1 MFKINRLL
9 MKVLFLLGFFILFSQ
24 VTLAEEETN
33 KMYYLGSDT
42 CPVCQETAKFLDRL
56 ENEGNLRFEIIR
68 IEISRDREE
77 ALRILDKYEI
87 PPQDRLV
94 PLFVFEDKHILGFN
108 QIVEAELTER
118 LTYGSEGKSGRFL
131 NNNFLEGV
139 PLIFATILIGS
150 VDGFNPCSLWALMF
164 LISMVIRFNSRK
176 KMAIVGG
183 VYILTIAI
191 IYGLFMVGTFSIVVR
206 IIDYFWFRF
215 ALFFLAMIVAIVNV
229 REGFGKTSLL
239 SFTIKGDHKKSF
251 VKNVRER
258 LFHVESMF
266 GIVLASIS
274 IGALASFIELPC
286 TAGFPIIWNGL
297 VSSYGVGLGEY
308 GLYLML
314 YLTMYILME
323 VSIVVFMVWTMRKAF
338 MGQFIG
344 ENLKLVSGL
353 LMGFLAIV
361 LLLGYEYMNNMWVV
375 LGGSLGVLAI
385 SCMIMLGRKIKNN
398 KKK

>member
-1 MFKINRLL
+1 MFKISRIL
-9 MKVLFLLGFFILFSQ
+9 MKVFLLVCFFISFSQ

-56 ENEGNLRFEIIR
+56 ENEGNLRYEIIR
-68 IEISRDREE
+68 IEISREREE
-77 ALRILDKYEI
+77 ALRIYEEYDI
-87 PPQDRLV
+87 PPQERLV

-108 QIVEAELTER
+108 QIVEAELAER
-118 LTYGSEGKSGRFL
+118 LTYGNEGKSGRFL
-131 NNNFLEGV
+131 NNDFLEGV

-215 ALFFLAMIVAIVNV
+215 ALFFLAMIVAIVNI
-229 REGFGKTSLL
+229 REGVGKTSPL
-239 SFTIKGDHKKSF
+239 SFTIKDNQKKNF
-251 VKNVRER
+251 VKKIRER
-258 LFHVESMF
+258 LFRVESIF
-266 GIVLASIS
+266 GIVIASIS
-274 IGALASFIELPC
+274 IAALASFIELPC

-297 VSSYGVGLGEY
+297 VSSYGIGLGEY

-314 YLTMYILME
+314 YLSMYILME

-361 LLLGYEYMNNMWVV
+361 LLLGYEYMNNMWIV
-375 LGGSLGVLAI
+375 LGGSLAVIAV
-385 SCMIMLGRKIKNN
+385 SCVVMFVRKYQSTKKN
-398 KKK
+398 